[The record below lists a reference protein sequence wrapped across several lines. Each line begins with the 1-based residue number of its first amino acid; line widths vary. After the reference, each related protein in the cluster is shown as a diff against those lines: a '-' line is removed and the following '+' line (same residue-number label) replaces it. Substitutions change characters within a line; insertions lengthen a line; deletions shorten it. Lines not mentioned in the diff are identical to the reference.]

1 MWYSL
6 KHIIPNKGNTAVVV
20 KNVAYAFIIRGVA
33 LAVSFLSTPLFIDYF
48 NNNEVLGLWYTLLSM
63 LTWFLTFDLGIGNG
77 IRNYL
82 TRALTVNNRLE
93 ARKIISSG
101 FVSVGFTTLFL
112 SIIGG
117 ILIWQSDPNA
127 ILNITDDLV
136 SSEALRLSAF
146 MVFAA
151 IMLRFFLT
159 TISSIFY
166 ALQKSAVNSF
176 LALCVSILQ
185 LLYIL
190 IFGFDDVE
198 TALLNISFAYL
209 IISNLPVI
217 IAGIVV
223 FTRELK
229 GCTPHFNYIGRD
241 TIKKI
246 MGIGIIFF
254 LCQIF
259 YMLIANTNEFFIG
272 YFWGQRNTA
281 DYTFYYKITMLAS
294 MVVSLALT
302 PTWSMITKAY
312 AEGNYE
318 WVRKFFALVKR
329 VGLIIVVL
337 ELLVIPFLQTIFDI
351 WLGKGVL
358 TVNYM
363 TAFAFACFGT
373 AFIYSSML
381 STIVC
386 GLAKMKL
393 QSWCYGIGSILK
405 IIAIISLAHYSNDWT
420 WVVWVNVFVLVPYCI
435 LQQISLEKL
444 FRGLNRPI
452 VYERN

>member
-1 MWYSL
+1 LFSL
-6 KHIIPNKGNTAVVV
+6 KHIFLSNGNTAIVA
-20 KNVAYAFIIRGVA
+20 KNAVYAFIIKGAA

-63 LTWFLTFDLGIGNG
+63 LTWFLTFDFGIGNG

-82 TRALTVNNRLE
+82 TRAITANDKLE
-93 ARKIISSG
+93 IRKIISSG
-101 FVSVGFTTLFL
+101 FVSVGFTTLIL
-112 SIIGG
+112 SIVGG
-117 ILIWQSDPNA
+117 LLIWKSNPNV
-127 ILNITDDLV
+127 ILNISNDLV
-136 SSEALRLSAF
+136 STEALRLSAF
-146 MVFAA
+146 MIFVS

-166 ALQKSAVNSF
+166 SLQKSAVNSF
-176 LALCVSILQ
+176 LALCVSVLQ

-190 IFGFDDVE
+190 VFRFESVE
-198 TALLNISFAYL
+198 SALLNISFAYL
-209 IISNLPVI
+209 IISNLPVV

-223 FTRELK
+223 FTRDLK
-229 GCTPHFNYIGRD
+229 GCTPHFKFVSQT

-259 YMLIANTNEFFIG
+259 YMIIANTNEFFIG
-272 YFWGQRNTA
+272 YFWGQSSSA

-294 MVVSLALT
+294 MAVSLALT

-312 AEGNYE
+312 TEGNYE
-318 WVRKFFALVKR
+318 WVRKFFAVVKR
-329 VGLIIVVL
+329 VGLIVIGI
-337 ELLVIPFLQTIFDI
+337 ELLTIPFLQIIFDI
-351 WLGKGVL
+351 WLGKGVI

-363 TAFAFACFGT
+363 TAFAFACFGA

-386 GLAKMKL
+386 GLTKMKL

-405 IIAIISLAHYSNDWT
+405 ILVIIAIAHYSSDWT
-420 WVVWVNVFVLVPYCI
+420 WVVWVNVFVLAPYCV
-435 LQQISLEKL
+435 LQQLSLERL
-444 FRGLNRPI
+444 FRSLKQPILN
-452 VYERN
+452 ERN